1 MLQSRGTIDSR
12 QIRSLDNALSNE
24 GIKAEI
30 KAIEKALL
38 QRLKQGDRIAFW
50 ELWLLHK
57 DFLYRYCLRL
67 TNGNVDDAQDLLSQA
82 SLLACNKLPAYDK
95 KIDSCQALFA
105 KLAYNYFVDKCRKQ
119 EKETRDLEHLKQ
131 TAIVNRQ
138 IEIAL
143 LQSAESQLLRQELQK
158 SIDRAID
165 ELSPRLREAFILRC
179 CEDLSYSDIA
189 ETLSLSK
196 DNARKRVQQ
205 ARKFLR
211 NRIKKYLE

>member
-1 MLQSRGTIDSR
+1 MLQSKVTIDLR
-12 QIRSLDNALSNE
+12 QIRRVHNVLSNDR
-24 GIKAEI
+24 IKAET

-57 DFLYRYCLRL
+57 EFLYRYCLRL
-67 TNGNVDDAQDLLSQA
+67 TDGNVDDAQDLLSQA
-82 SLLACNKLPAYDK
+82 SLLACKKLPDYKK
-95 KIDSCQALFA
+95 KIDSCQAWFA
-105 KLAYNYFVDKCRKQ
+105 RLAYNYFVDNCRKQ
-119 EKETRDLEHLKQ
+119 DKETRDLEHFKQ

-138 IEIAL
+138 IEIAVV
-143 LQSAESQLLRQELQK
+143 QSAESQLLRKELQK

-165 ELSPRLREAFILRC
+165 DLSPRLREAFILRC
-179 CEDLSYSDIA
+179 CEDKSYGDIA

-196 DNARKRVQQ
+196 ENARKRVQQ

-211 NRIKKYLE
+211 NRMKTYLE